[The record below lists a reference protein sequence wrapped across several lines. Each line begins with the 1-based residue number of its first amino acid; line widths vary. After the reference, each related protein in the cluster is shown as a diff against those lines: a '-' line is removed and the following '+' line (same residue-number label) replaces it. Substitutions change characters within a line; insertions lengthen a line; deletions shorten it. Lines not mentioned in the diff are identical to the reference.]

1 MDSALITTAEPQRAP
16 ALALTEAVAPVV
28 LTVRSLLRTR
38 MDVATA
44 LRNAQFEIRCVAA
57 WDRLPEAVERIQADI
72 VLVDMDVVEK
82 ETGEKSGQFSGHRL
96 VTLLARLVARR
107 PTALVVITR
116 LDFAEIEDLARAGIS
131 ALIPPQ
137 AGARRL
143 VQLIQAAMERARER
157 HRRAS
162 ICPVATTPVA
172 DAAAPRDGAAQM
184 PMPLLEVA
192 QIAEMLRRFD
202 ERVKV
207 KQLAAPREA
216 AAPPAEAGAPAAQQ
230 RRTKPRRAARASKA
244 KRDGG
249 E

>member
-1 MDSALITTAEPQRAP
+1 MDAALITTAEPQCAP

-44 LRNAQFEIRCVAA
+44 LRSAQFEIRCVAA

-72 VLVDMDVVEK
+72 VLVDMDVVEQ
-82 ETGEKSGQFSGHRL
+82 ETAESGRLSGHRL
-96 VTLLARLVARR
+96 VTLLARVVARR

-157 HRRAS
+157 HRRES
-162 ICPVATTPVA
+162 VCPVATPPVA
-172 DAAAPRDGAAQM
+172 DAAAPRGGTAQM
-184 PMPLLEVA
+184 PLMEVT
-192 QIAEMLRRFD
+192 QIAELLQRFN
-202 ERVKV
+202 EGLAV
-207 KQLAAPREA
+207 KQLAAPREDA
-216 AAPPAEAGAPAAQQ
+216 TPPAEASTPTTPQ
-230 RRTKPRRAARASKA
+230 RRAKPRHAARASKA